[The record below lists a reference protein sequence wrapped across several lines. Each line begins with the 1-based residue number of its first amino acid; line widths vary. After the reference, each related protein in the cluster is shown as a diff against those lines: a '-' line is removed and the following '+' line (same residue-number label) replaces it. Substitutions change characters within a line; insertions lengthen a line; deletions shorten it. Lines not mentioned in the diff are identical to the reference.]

1 MKKTFYIS
9 LSALLYACSS
19 PGYVVTSLKGEY
31 IPVTP
36 AIHPDQKM
44 VDLVVHYRHRME
56 KVMDQVIGHSEQ
68 NMPYGKPE
76 SLLTNFTSD
85 VMLQLD
91 TKYTNGHPA
100 DLTIMNVNGHRA
112 PIPEGDVTVGDVFT
126 TYPFGNQL
134 VVVRLKG
141 SALKEVFD
149 AYAGM
154 GGFGISGSVKLKV
167 KDKQLKDAK
176 VNGLPVARNK
186 IYTIVTLDYLAEG
199 NDGMKALK
207 KAESATPTG
216 LTLRDYMMDYI
227 KEQTRQ
233 GKQISSKL
241 DGRIV
246 IE

>member
-1 MKKTFYIS
+1 MKKIFYTS
-9 LSALLYACSS
+9 LLALLYACSS
-19 PGYVVTSLKGEY
+19 PGYVVTSTKGEY
-31 IPVTP
+31 IPVT
-36 AIHPDQKM
+36 ATAHPDQKM
-44 VDLVVHYRHRME
+44 AGMVAYYRHRME
-56 KVMDQVIGHSEQ
+56 KVMDQVIGHSVQ

-85 VMLQLD
+85 VMLALD
-91 TKYTNGHPA
+91 TKYTGGHPV

-112 PIPEGDVTVGDVFT
+112 HIPEGDVTVGDVFT
-126 TYPFGNQL
+126 TYPFENEL

-141 SALKEVFD
+141 SDLKEVFE

-176 VNGLPVARNK
+176 VNGLPVDRNK

-199 NDGMKALK
+199 NDGMEALK

-227 KEQTRQ
+227 KEQTRK